1 MQLTYRGLPYIVP
14 SASTQVASQST
25 YKYRGITYKSR
36 HGVEAIAPSDRSL
49 KYRGVAYQ
57 KGGQISAKEN
67 IKNLELFLSLI

>member
-36 HGVEAIAPSDRSL
+36 HGVEAIAPSDRSF

-57 KGGQISAKEN
+57 KGGQTIEKDN
-67 IKNLELFLSLI
+67 INNLELFLSLI

>member
-36 HGVEAIAPSDRSL
+36 HGVEAIAPSDRSF

-57 KGGQISAKEN
+57 NREQMIGQEKID
-67 IKNLELFLSLI
+67 NLELFLSLI

>member
-14 SASTQVASQST
+14 SASAQVASQST

-36 HGVEAIAPSDRSL
+36 HGVEAIAPSDRIL

-57 KGGQISAKEN
+57 QGGQKLGQEKID
-67 IKNLELFLSLI
+67 NLELFLSLI